1 MQTQAEIVFPEKWK
15 FCRKAKVHFC
25 VLLGGEVV
33 LDDSEEIIA
42 MVKGACW

>member
-1 MQTQAEIVFPEKWK
+1 MQTQAEIFFPEKWK
-15 FCRKAKVHFC
+15 FSKAKVHFC

-33 LDDSEEIIA
+33 LDDSEEIMA